1 MPLFRSTR
9 EPTDPLVADLTAA
22 LDADRVR
29 ADGAPAVTRSA

>member
-1 MPLFRSTR
+1 MPLFHSTR

-29 ADGAPAVTRSA
+29 ADGASGHCSA

>member
-29 ADGAPAVTRSA
+29 RRRSAVTGSA